1 MPHSFICLQAH
12 MCNNAP
18 TICMNTETHTHSPLV
33 CLAICSFAQAFT
45 CSQYPRPFIWLSFI
59 VLATHA
65 LIWSPQSLPPLLHHM
80 LILSSTCSFYFS
92 PIGLCRTH
100 SFSHPHSLVS
110 VTHSSSSPSHPVPSL
125 TSWMT
130 HSLTSLFILHS
141 NSLWP
146 SVLSPSMYRL
156 LPLIPILDLRAPLSA
171 NQVVIRAAKI
181 RGLINKGLS
190 LLASGSLWL
199 NRWHWSAF

>member
-1 MPHSFICLQAH
+1 M
-12 MCNNAP
+12 
-18 TICMNTETHTHSPLV
+18 
-33 CLAICSFAQAFT
+33 
-45 CSQYPRPFIWLSFI
+45 
-59 VLATHA
+59 
-65 LIWSPQSLPPLLHHM
+65 
-80 LILSSTCSFYFS
+80 LSSGPLNLCHHSSITCSFS
-92 PIGLCRTH
+92 HPLVPSTSH
-100 SFSHPHSLVS
+100 PSVSVAHTLFSHPHSLVS

-190 LLASGSLWL
+190 LLASDSLCL